1 MKKARNKIIAVLLL
15 AAALFLYYYAALPAI
30 NIHSI
35 ETWWFILIGML
46 IISVL
51 LSLRSLAR
59 EQKTIKKW
67 SELSGFIHWKH
78 LGIGKLAFLL
88 TGIMLLALMIG
99 TILSSPIINA
109 KKYQQLM
116 TVEERNFTDDITQAD
131 FNTIP
136 ILDKDSAALLGDRK
150 MGSMVDMVS
159 QFEVSDDYTQINV
172 NNRPVRVTPLSYAN
186 TIKWLTNQ
194 SSGIPAYIKIDM
206 ATQDTECV
214 KLNEPIKY
222 SKSEHFNRNIYR
234 HLRFQFPTY
243 IFDDHKPND

>member
-78 LGIGKLAFLL
+78 LGIGKLAFVASVGAYDWNNFVFPDYQCQKVPAADDCGGTELYRRYH
-88 TGIMLLALMIG
+88 TG
-99 TILSSPIINA
+99 
-109 KKYQQLM
+109 
-116 TVEERNFTDDITQAD
+116 
-131 FNTIP
+131 
-136 ILDKDSAALLGDRK
+136 
-150 MGSMVDMVS
+150 
-159 QFEVSDDYTQINV
+159 
-172 NNRPVRVTPLSYAN
+172 
-186 TIKWLTNQ
+186 
-194 SSGIPAYIKIDM
+194 
-206 ATQDTECV
+206 
-214 KLNEPIKY
+214 
-222 SKSEHFNRNIYR
+222 
-234 HLRFQFPTY
+234 RFQYDSDFGQRFSGAFRRSKDGQHGGYGFP
-243 IFDDHKPND
+243 I